1 MIEDAKLVPTI
12 INTVRFNKLVS
23 HRDQTEFIDNGIA
36 SPPNGNNNGS
46 STGNSYGSNGN
57 NSIGSSSSSYDP
69 QSSTIIGASIL
80 SFREFLGVMVS
91 VSLGVPDKGL
101 TREQR
106 LVRLLGYIKESG
118 LFESIDEEM
127 KYLPLSLSNSTPGNT
142 PSIAVGS
149 MRRSPGGGPVDAVN
163 YAIGT
168 SITKRSMTGVGGS
181 RQSPTAAS
189 FVTPTAYGTTK
200 APKDIKT
207 PLGQQNLT
215 HDLDTH
221 QEQGERRD
229 VMGDRESEDARRQEQ
244 EQAVKIRAW
253 QVGMIGVNLMM
264 VVMMMMMMMMMM
276 MTLT

>member
-23 HRDQTEFIDNGIA
+23 HRDQTEFIDNSIA

-127 KYLPLSLSNSTPGNT
+127 KYLPLSLSNSTSGNT
-142 PSIAVGS
+142 PSTAVGS
-149 MRRSPGGGPVDAVN
+149 MRRSPGGGPVDSVN

-264 VVMMMMMMMMMM
+264 VV
-276 MTLT
+276 TIR